1 MKNLLLTTLLFLGF
15 GYAAYAEKITNYKI
29 DVNVEQSG
37 ELSIVESIEY
47 DFEAQKKHGMFRDI
61 PFTIKRGSRIIDL
74 GLYDFSVQM
83 DDGMVEWQQSTMNST
98 NAGEIIRLKIGSASS
113 YVTGKHLYKI
123 NYRVKMGVLPAAQ
136 NEDDDSV
143 RWNIIG
149 TGWKIPIENVEAN
162 FFLPPSLS
170 QLNIALST
178 FTGKYGSTSST
189 ATSQWVNPQQVEVKV
204 KYLSASM
211 GATVELAYPSG
222 LLDQNGKENIKASL
236 KDSFL
241 ANWHWGA
248 LVGFLVYFWSMFKR
262 YTGFEDKRSIAVQ
275 YGAPKGLSLLQS
287 GLVLDKFA
295 DNEDFSAAILELGHL
310 GYLTIKQEDKKS
322 TPILIKTHKKF
333 ENLTMDQKY
342 ILNNILFKG
351 TNSFVLTSRTASR
364 SEILQNGFEHIN
376 KNLYIWSV
384 SDGYMAENPQRVRK
398 SFLWKSLLLLL
409 PVLVLGIYSLFT
421 KYGEEVILL
430 AFPLVFGGVGLSM
443 ILGKKQ
449 WSAKFSG
456 LVFTVLGIAPVLMMS
471 QKGLNLQEILVGPLG
486 VLILLIVVMYFTY
499 KKMGNTTQKGAYASK
514 HLLGLKEFIKRV
526 KQDEIKRRLE
536 MDPLYLEKMLP
547 YAVLFGETKHWL
559 SFYDLLNVKTPYW
572 YSGNIHNMNNF
583 SSSVDNAATSP
594 NTSSSGGGGFSG
606 GGGSSGGGGGGG
618 GGGSW

>member
-1 MKNLLLTTLLFLGF
+1 MKSLLLTTLLFLGF
-15 GYAAYAEKITNYKI
+15 GYSAYAEKITNYKI
-29 DVNVEQSG
+29 DVRVEQSG

-47 DFEAQKKHGMFRDI
+47 DFEKQEKHGMFRDI

-74 GLYDFSVQM
+74 GLYEFSVQM

-113 YVTGKHLYKI
+113 YVTGKHLYRVS
-123 NYRVKMGVLPAAQ
+123 YRVKMGVLPAAQ
-136 NEDDDSV
+136 NEGNDAI

-162 FFLPPSLS
+162 FFLPASFS
-170 QLNIALST
+170 QQNIALST
-178 FTGKYGSTSST
+178 FTGSYGSTSSSAST
-189 ATSQWVNPQQVEVKV
+189 QWLNPQQAQVKV
-204 KYLSASM
+204 VHLDAYK
-211 GATVELAYPSG
+211 GATVELSYPSG
-222 LLDQNGKENIKASL
+222 LLEQTGSENVKASL

-241 ANWHWGA
+241 SNWHWGA

-275 YGAPKGLSLLQS
+275 YEAPKGLSLLQS

-295 DNEDFSAAILELGHL
+295 DNEDFSAAILELGYL
-310 GYLTIKQEDKKS
+310 GYLTIEQKDKKS
-322 TPILIKTHKKF
+322 TPILLKTHKKF

-342 ILNNILFKG
+342 LLNNILFKG
-351 TNSFVLTSRTASR
+351 SNSFVLTGRTASK
-364 SEILQNGFEHIN
+364 SKILQNGFEHIN
-376 KNLYIWSV
+376 SNLYKWSV

-409 PVLVLGIYSLFT
+409 PVLVLAIYTLYT
-421 KYGEEVILL
+421 KFGEDVILL
-430 AFPLVFGGVGLSM
+430 AFPLVFGGVGLS
-443 ILGKKQ
+443 ILLSKKQ

-456 LVFTVLGIAPVLMMS
+456 VVFTVAGFAPILMMS
-471 QKGLNLQEILVGPLG
+471 QKGLNLQELLAGPLG
-486 VLILLIVVMYFTY
+486 VLIVLIIVLFITY
-499 KKMGNTTQKGAYASK
+499 KKIGNATQKGAYASTQ
-514 HLLGLKEFIKRV
+514 LLGLKEFIKRV

-536 MDPLYLEKMLP
+536 MDPLYLEKILP

-559 SFYDLLNVKTPYW
+559 SFYDMLNIDTPYW
-572 YSGNIHNMNNF
+572 YHGNIHNMNNF
-583 SSSVDNAATSP
+583 TSSVDNAATSP